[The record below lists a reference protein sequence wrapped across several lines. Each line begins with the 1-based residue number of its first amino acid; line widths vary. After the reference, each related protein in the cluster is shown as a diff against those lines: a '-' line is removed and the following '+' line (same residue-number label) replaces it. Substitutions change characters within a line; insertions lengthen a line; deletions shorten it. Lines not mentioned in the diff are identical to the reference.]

1 MAIEQVLANAAFY
14 RDNYDIDDGLPASDG
29 TMRARAGNAKG
40 LFTAQTS
47 MEVNRIINE
56 AANAKNAGLISSAEQ
71 DALVAQAREYQA
83 RRRLE
88 ADQLEAAVMA
98 RDPAA
103 VQLAGQL
110 WFEQQAVP
118 AIESSYAGGQ
128 APEQPIIASPEPV
141 APPPPPPPIP
151 TVPTTP
157 TTPVTTPVTSP
168 GTAMVTPPATTPGTQ
183 PVTAGTPLSTATTN
197 FLSNIPQLAQ
207 APTVSPLISN
217 LPELRGGGGGTSAID
232 PTLRPYLETGLQAA
246 EQLYLRQTP
255 QLYPGQ
261 MYVSPSQQTLDALT
275 QQEQIARTPPSA
287 LQAAQESYMQGLGG
301 LSATAGGA
309 FLMGNPYLQS
319 AIAAST
325 RPIERQF
332 AETTLPG
339 IASGFSRAGRYGSEA
354 MARSVGQATESTGRA
369 LGDVAANLAYTG
381 YEAERGRQQQAIGGQ
396 ISAAQVAPQIYG
408 QQFLPSQQL
417 AQVGAAQET
426 LAGQPLQEAMQRFQY
441 SQQIPYQQLSGFLSS
456 VYGTP
461 MASSQYQPAPQTNQ
475 FGQVLGGVSTGA
487 GVGRLLQQA
496 GVEDIFGFN
505 PAAFGGFAGGAAGLL
520 F

>member
-1 MAIEQVLANAAFY
+1 MAIEQELANAAFF
-14 RDNYDIDDGLPASDG
+14 RDNYTLDAGGVPADAGSMAYRASMLKVNLQTQARMEAGAKASQVRDSFMTGQIDS
-29 TMRARAGNAKG
+29 
-40 LFTAQTS
+40 
-47 MEVNRIINE
+47 
-56 AANAKNAGLISSAEQ
+56 EQ
-71 DALVAQAREYQA
+71 RDALLQEIEIEQ
-83 RRRLE
+83 E
-88 ADQLEAAVMA
+88 AKIQNAAVA
-98 RDPAA
+98 EEAFKAGDPAA
-103 VQLAGQL
+103 IQLAGQL
-110 WFEQQAVP
+110 WFENQVVP
-118 AIESSYAGGQ
+118 TIESSYAGGETP
-128 APEQPIIASPEPV
+128 AQPIVGPS
-141 APPPPPPPIP
+141 APPP
-151 TVPTTP
+151 TVAP

-168 GTAMVTPPATTPGTQ
+168 SAAMATP

-275 QQEQIARTPPSA
+275 QQEQIARTQPSA

-354 MARSVGQATESTGRA
+354 MARSVGQATEATGRA
-369 LGDVAANLAYTG
+369 LGDVAADIAYTG

-461 MASSQYQPAPQTNQ
+461 MGSSQYQPAPQTNQ
-475 FGQVLGGVSTGA
+475 FGQVLGGVATGA
-487 GVGRLLQQA
+487 GVGRLFQEA
-496 GVEDIFGFN
+496 GVKDVFGFN
-505 PAAFGGFAGGAAGLL
+505 PSTFGALAGGAAGLL

>member
-1 MAIEQVLANAAFY
+1 MAIEQELANAAFY

-29 TMRARAGNAKG
+29 TMRARALNAKG

-83 RRRLE
+83 QRRLE

-128 APEQPIIASPEPV
+128 TPEQPIIASPEPV
-141 APPPPPPPIP
+141 AAPPPIP

-168 GTAMVTPPATTPGTQ
+168 GTAMVTP

-217 LPELRGGGGGTSAID
+217 LPELRGSGGGTSAID

-461 MASSQYQPAPQTNQ
+461 MASSQYQPAAETSKL
-475 FGQVLGGVSTGA
+475 GTVLGSTALGA
-487 GVGRLLQQA
+487 GIGNLIGGSYGGYSSTALGA
-496 GVEDIFGFN
+496 GL
-505 PAAFGGFAGGAAGLL
+505 GGLAGLL

>member
-1 MAIEQVLANAAFY
+1 
-14 RDNYDIDDGLPASDG
+14 
-29 TMRARAGNAKG
+29 
-40 LFTAQTS
+40 
-47 MEVNRIINE
+47 
-56 AANAKNAGLISSAEQ
+56 
-71 DALVAQAREYQA
+71 
-83 RRRLE
+83 
-88 ADQLEAAVMA
+88 
-98 RDPAA
+98 
-103 VQLAGQL
+103 
-110 WFEQQAVP
+110 
-118 AIESSYAGGQ
+118 
-128 APEQPIIASPEPV
+128 
-141 APPPPPPPIP
+141 
-151 TVPTTP
+151 
-157 TTPVTTPVTSP
+157 
-168 GTAMVTPPATTPGTQ
+168 MVTPPATTPGAS

-197 FLSNIPQLAQ
+197 FLSNIPQLTQ

-217 LPELRGGGGGTSAID
+217 LPELRGGGGGNSAID

-275 QQEQIARTPPSA
+275 QQEQIARTQPSA
-287 LQAAQESYMQGLGG
+287 LQAAEESYMQGLGG

-354 MARSVGQATESTGRA
+354 MARSVGQATEATGRA

-381 YEAERGRQQQAIGGQ
+381 YEAERGRQQQALGGQ

-417 AQVGAAQET
+417 ARVGAAQET

-461 MASSQYQPAPQTNQ
+461 MASSQYQPAPPTNQ
-475 FGQVLGGVSTGA
+475 FGQVLGGVATGA
-487 GVGRLLQQA
+487 GVGRLFQEA
-496 GVEDIFGFN
+496 GVKDVFGFN
-505 PAAFGGFAGGAAGLL
+505 PSTFGAAAGGLAGLL